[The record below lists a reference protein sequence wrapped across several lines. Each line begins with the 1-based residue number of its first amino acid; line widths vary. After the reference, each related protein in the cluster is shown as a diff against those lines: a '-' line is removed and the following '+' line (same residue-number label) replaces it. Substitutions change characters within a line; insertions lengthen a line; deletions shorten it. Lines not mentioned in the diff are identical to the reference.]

1 MGKLNLLHHKSWH
14 VYSQKNRDRVKKD
27 EEEDAKLKEKEKLRI
42 QTAETED
49 RLNKLREKKNLK
61 IDDEKGFNLFAD
73 VEAKMNNQNDEFVED
88 ERKEKEKWNNKITS
102 YLAGTGGK
110 TDEKPWYAKDG
121 FDKYE
126 SEKKETRKKPKSDS
140 EKKKFL
146 DPIAKLE
153 KYEKKKQKFLKN
165 IAKEESKSSKK
176 SIEELRAERL
186 SREKE
191 EKLKT
196 AKFLN
201 PNYLSENDLKHKNNS
216 KFYNSQ
222 FNPEFVRKEKSY
234 NGNFNSDGKVRKY
247 KPY

>member
-126 SEKKETRKKPKSDS
+126 SEKKET
-140 EKKKFL
+140 
-146 DPIAKLE
+146 
-153 KYEKKKQKFLKN
+153 
-165 IAKEESKSSKK
+165 
-176 SIEELRAERL
+176 
-186 SREKE
+186 
-191 EKLKT
+191 
-196 AKFLN
+196 
-201 PNYLSENDLKHKNNS
+201 
-216 KFYNSQ
+216 
-222 FNPEFVRKEKSY
+222 
-234 NGNFNSDGKVRKY
+234 
-247 KPY
+247 